1 MGQPIVV
8 VERPSTANPGLV
20 RFETNRALTG
30 MGHERYRSDI
40 EVRGDR
46 PPDELARRLLAHG
59 GVGSVHI
66 NGSVI
71 TVDLVQGATTVG
83 LREIIET
90 LYIHYPATTEGPVA
104 PDAVPDGEEVTDD
117 AELDERMEAAA
128 PAAPDPDHRP
138 PVSSE
143 VAEAQERTAAT
154 ASPAA
159 PSADAVAAADEVTDA
174 DVQGA
179 EGAAATL
186 DQRPVDSSP
195 SEPPADD
202 AGDSSPPAGAAG
214 GASPVPPPRP
224 T

>member
-8 VERPSTANPGLV
+8 VEKPSLANPGLV

-30 MGHERYRSDI
+30 MGHERYRPSV

-59 GVGSVHI
+59 GIGSVHI

-71 TVDLVQGATTVG
+71 TVALEEGATTEG

-90 LYIHYPATTEGPVA
+90 LYIHYPATTDEPVA
-104 PDAVPDGEEVTDD
+104 PDAITDGEKPTTE
-117 AELDERMEAAA
+117 AEQVEQVVEAA
-128 PAAPDPDHRP
+128 PAAPDPEHEPAVPSAVVEAEERP
-138 PVSSE
+138 GAGAVSDP
-143 VAEAQERTAAT
+143 
-154 ASPAA
+154 PAA
-159 PSADAVAAADEVTDA
+159 PSADAMAEADEVTDA
-174 DVQGA
+174 DVQGV
-179 EGAAATL
+179 EGTAATL

-202 AGDSSPPAGAAG
+202 ADDAAPPVPAPPA
-214 GASPVPPPRP
+214 R
-224 T
+224 